1 MTGQLHELIDL
12 LDLEQIEV
20 NLFRG
25 HSPDDSW
32 QRVFGGQVIGQALVA
47 ASRTVEDVVCHSLH
61 AYFLRPGD
69 PSVPIVYEVDRA
81 RDGKSFKSRR
91 VTAIQ
96 HGKQIF
102 NLAASF
108 QRCLLYTSPSPRDY
122 AASRMPSSA

>member
-1 MTGQLHELIDL
+1 MTKQKTQKKQEKYFLINALSKTMAQKLQQLIDL
-12 LDLEQIEV
+12 LDLEQVEV

-69 PSVPIVYEVDRA
+69 PSIPIVYEVDRA
-81 RDGKSFKSRR
+81 RDGKAHK
-91 VTAIQ
+91 I
-96 HGKQIF
+96 
-102 NLAASF
+102 
-108 QRCLLYTSPSPRDY
+108 PRG
-122 AASRMPSSA
+122 

>member
-1 MTGQLHELIDL
+1 MTEQLHELIDL

-61 AYFLRPGD
+61 AYFLRPGRVD
-69 PSVPIVYEVDRA
+69 RPVLYEVERV
-81 RDGKSFKSRR
+81 RDGRSFVTRR
-91 VTAIQ
+91 IVAIQ
-96 HGKQIF
+96 NGQAIF
-102 NLAASF
+102 NMDA
-108 QRCLLYTSPSPRDY
+108 
-122 AASRMPSSA
+122 